1 MAEARKTVTESDN
14 LAGAVT
20 PLFSTKNRKMTLFL
34 KFNLL
39 LF

>member
-1 MAEARKTVTESDN
+1 MAEARKIVSESDN

-20 PLFSTKNRKMTLFL
+20 TSTKNRKMTLFL